1 MKDLKN
7 TITEL
12 CKYYMEFLESDF
24 RSNRL
29 PSRRIEFDIEEGKKI
44 IDLQKY
50 NDFESKAFKCF
61 TDKFSS
67 NGLKIGKNQFII
79 KLPNEII
86 TKILDVIKKNN
97 YVIDRPVKSRI
108 SKILNDCD
116 AFNEDKIS
124 KIIEDIAQSPESAHE
139 YLKGIVVGDLFDETF
154 ELWKNKQ
161 LKEKEEFYLYF
172 YEIKYKNNKYPLFY
186 IQLSTGM
193 NDKGEYELE
202 FNPVLLVN
210 KKAIQ
215 YISENYAK
223 EKDLKWK
230 IDLPARQIYLG
241 NYNEVEEYIKLLQS
255 ILNEVTNFFG
265 LDSID
270 LNDKNEESITN
281 NGIEI
286 SRKSYLALFDKSDE
300 AILNDY
306 EEMLNLILSQNSSM
320 SLDFLMKLSKE
331 FIFQNPKTFHNE
343 VETEFAQKPLGDK
356 LNYHNPVPLNKEQL
370 QVLQAL
376 NKNGCDRIIIHGP
389 PGTGKS
395 HTITAIIYDALLNKK
410 SVLVVSDKK
419 EALDVVEDKITEVIE
434 KVKIDDYIQNPILRL
449 GKTETNYNSIFTQA
463 NYDRIKNRYYAYS
476 KTKEQIENQ
485 IKWINDKIVKDIDKN
500 VNFEL
505 SLNPK
510 VIKWLLEYE
519 KTYNHEW
526 EGIIDS
532 EEIIK
537 NDIYEEFKN
546 LYQKVNEFVRRSN
559 EIRTTFGTDIT
570 ELYPNYI
577 ELNKILKRIVEL
589 ASQVKDY
596 ARKENLKFYF
606 KENISEIT
614 LGTLEGA
621 VEEFVQMR
629 NPIFGYLFCS
639 KRLIGLQN
647 KISGEFVNGES
658 FNLKKDYALISKEL
672 QFYRKI
678 KAVNSDFKSVGCDCF
693 ELFRHNTL
701 ELFLESIKGV
711 VEVLNSFE
719 SFRQKLPKTI
729 EKLGLDFKDLS
740 TLSSNKLLNF
750 ELDDIN
756 SLITYLKH
764 NEKIRESEN
773 CNLDEFLDDRKQ
785 IENRLILKMTNILD
799 ESVINFRENYKNDAE
814 ELKKI
819 IKQRKKISKSL
830 LEKLVNAF
838 PCLIVNIR
846 DLGEYIPLE
855 ANIFDLVIID
865 EASQVS
871 VAQAFPAIIRGKKIV
886 VLGDEKQFSN
896 VKSHNASIEINN
908 YLFNKVKAAFCEDI
922 KDYDDDM
929 KDMLLGKIENF
940 SVKNSILNFIKNIA
954 NYECSLK
961 KHFRGY
967 MEIIGYSNKIFY
979 GNTLKVMKIRGKSID
994 NVIKIIK
1001 VNPGEKKEI
1010 YKNANQAEAECIID
1024 ELRRL
1029 RDSGFKGTVGV
1040 ITPFTNQQRLI
1051 SNIIYNSGDWREFE
1065 DSFKLKIMTFDSCQG
1080 DEKDIIY
1087 YSMVERADEELLKY
1101 IFPVDL
1107 SKINFEED
1115 GNLKAQRLNVGLS
1128 RAKES
1133 VRFVVSKDIDNFKGE
1148 IGNALKQFAKYLSE
1162 PDNFGVI
1169 AKTDPK
1175 SPMEKVVYNYIV
1187 QTRFY
1192 QNNKDRLEI
1201 IPQFDVGRYIK
1212 QLDPYAKIPNY
1223 RTDFLLILKDGE
1235 REKFIIVEYD
1245 GFEYHFTDSYGY
1257 IDELN
1262 YEKFYIESDIER
1274 QKTIELYGYKFIRVN
1289 KFNLGNNPVER
1300 LNSRLEKVVKKN

>member
-67 NGLKIGKNQFII
+67 NVLKIGKNQFIK

-161 LKEKEEFYLYF
+161 LKEKEECYLYF

-343 VETEFAQKPLGDK
+343 VETEFSQKPLGEK

-449 GKTETNYNSIFTQA
+449 GKT
-463 NYDRIKNRYYAYS
+463 
-476 KTKEQIENQ
+476 
-485 IKWINDKIVKDIDKN
+485 
-500 VNFEL
+500 
-505 SLNPK
+505 
-510 VIKWLLEYE
+510 
-519 KTYNHEW
+519 
-526 EGIIDS
+526 G
-532 EEIIK
+532 
-537 NDIYEEFKN
+537 
-546 LYQKVNEFVRRSN
+546 
-559 EIRTTFGTDIT
+559 
-570 ELYPNYI
+570 
-577 ELNKILKRIVEL
+577 
-589 ASQVKDY
+589 
-596 ARKENLKFYF
+596 
-606 KENISEIT
+606 
-614 LGTLEGA
+614 
-621 VEEFVQMR
+621 
-629 NPIFGYLFCS
+629 
-639 KRLIGLQN
+639 
-647 KISGEFVNGES
+647 
-658 FNLKKDYALISKEL
+658 
-672 QFYRKI
+672 
-678 KAVNSDFKSVGCDCF
+678 
-693 ELFRHNTL
+693 
-701 ELFLESIKGV
+701 
-711 VEVLNSFE
+711 
-719 SFRQKLPKTI
+719 
-729 EKLGLDFKDLS
+729 
-740 TLSSNKLLNF
+740 
-750 ELDDIN
+750 
-756 SLITYLKH
+756 
-764 NEKIRESEN
+764 
-773 CNLDEFLDDRKQ
+773 
-785 IENRLILKMTNILD
+785 
-799 ESVINFRENYKNDAE
+799 
-814 ELKKI
+814 
-819 IKQRKKISKSL
+819 
-830 LEKLVNAF
+830 
-838 PCLIVNIR
+838 
-846 DLGEYIPLE
+846 
-855 ANIFDLVIID
+855 
-865 EASQVS
+865 
-871 VAQAFPAIIRGKKIV
+871 
-886 VLGDEKQFSN
+886 
-896 VKSHNASIEINN
+896 
-908 YLFNKVKAAFCEDI
+908 
-922 KDYDDDM
+922 
-929 KDMLLGKIENF
+929 
-940 SVKNSILNFIKNIA
+940 
-954 NYECSLK
+954 
-961 KHFRGY
+961 
-967 MEIIGYSNKIFY
+967 
-979 GNTLKVMKIRGKSID
+979 
-994 NVIKIIK
+994 
-1001 VNPGEKKEI
+1001 
-1010 YKNANQAEAECIID
+1010 
-1024 ELRRL
+1024 
-1029 RDSGFKGTVGV
+1029 
-1040 ITPFTNQQRLI
+1040 
-1051 SNIIYNSGDWREFE
+1051 
-1065 DSFKLKIMTFDSCQG
+1065 
-1080 DEKDIIY
+1080 
-1087 YSMVERADEELLKY
+1087 
-1101 IFPVDL
+1101 
-1107 SKINFEED
+1107 
-1115 GNLKAQRLNVGLS
+1115 
-1128 RAKES
+1128 
-1133 VRFVVSKDIDNFKGE
+1133 
-1148 IGNALKQFAKYLSE
+1148 
-1162 PDNFGVI
+1162 
-1169 AKTDPK
+1169 
-1175 SPMEKVVYNYIV
+1175 
-1187 QTRFY
+1187 
-1192 QNNKDRLEI
+1192 
-1201 IPQFDVGRYIK
+1201 
-1212 QLDPYAKIPNY
+1212 
-1223 RTDFLLILKDGE
+1223 
-1235 REKFIIVEYD
+1235 
-1245 GFEYHFTDSYGY
+1245 
-1257 IDELN
+1257 
-1262 YEKFYIESDIER
+1262 
-1274 QKTIELYGYKFIRVN
+1274 
-1289 KFNLGNNPVER
+1289 
-1300 LNSRLEKVVKKN
+1300 